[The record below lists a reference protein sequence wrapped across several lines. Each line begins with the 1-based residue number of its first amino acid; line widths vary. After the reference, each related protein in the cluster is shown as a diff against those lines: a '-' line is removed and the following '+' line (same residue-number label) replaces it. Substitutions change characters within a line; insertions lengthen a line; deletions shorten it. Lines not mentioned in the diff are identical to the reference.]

1 MNEIP
6 LPDGAQL
13 IERAK
18 DHGTLADLKPGDA
31 AIVCCVK
38 PGEPSRR
45 RLMEMGF
52 VSGTNLRIVRA
63 APLGD
68 PLQVEVRGYQLSLRL
83 AEARGIL
90 VRPA

>member
-1 MNEIP
+1 MNDIP

-13 IERAK
+13 RHRPA
-18 DHGTLADLKPGDA
+18 DHETLADLAPGDA
-31 AIVCCVK
+31 AIVCCVR
-38 PGEPSRR
+38 PGEPARR

-52 VSGTNLRIVRA
+52 VSGTSLKFVRR

-68 PLQVEVRGYQLSLRL
+68 PLQVEVRGYQISLRL